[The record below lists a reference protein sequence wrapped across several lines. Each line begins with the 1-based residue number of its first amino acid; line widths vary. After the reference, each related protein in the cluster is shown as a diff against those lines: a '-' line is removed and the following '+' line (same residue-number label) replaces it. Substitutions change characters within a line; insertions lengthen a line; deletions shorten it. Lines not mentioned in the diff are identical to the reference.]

1 MDHLESWWG
10 RHHRAGGTVWSVD
23 YPVEKYKT
31 DWLALQDQ
39 ASTLDPKEWRAF
51 STASI
56 TNNKM
61 PNRELLEDT
70 SKIHW
75 LRKEFETNGI
85 THPVQLMYEPWRNKW
100 RVHPGSGR
108 CIAAASLDWPTI
120 PAVYINFRWSTEPPW
135 HCKKIDTVQEFVTI
149 TNSKEFDIYP
159 VTADVAVERD
169 AEWDRI
175 GLDLYTNT
183 NDAWQMCRWSE
194 GHQFMSYK
202 KAWREFGS
210 AKYT

>member
-31 DWLALQDQ
+31 DWLSLQDQ
-39 ASTLDPKEWRAF
+39 ASTLDPQEWRAF
-51 STASI
+51 STSSVADNS
-56 TNNKM
+56 M
-61 PNRELLEDT
+61 ANRELMEDVA
-70 SKIHW
+70 KIHW
-75 LRKEFETNGI
+75 LRNEFEVNGI

-120 PAVYINFRWSTEPPW
+120 PAVYVNFRWSKGVPW
-135 HCKKIDTVQEFVTI
+135 PAKRLDTLQEFVKI
-149 TNSKEFDIYP
+149 TNSTEFDIYP
-159 VTADVAVERD
+159 IDSDIAVERD
-169 AEWDRI
+169 GEWDRV
-175 GLDLYTNT
+175 GLGLYSNS

-194 GHQFMSYK
+194 GYKFMSYK